1 MAKAKAVKKI
11 KVTMVRSVAG
21 REPRTIRTMD
31 ALGLTRIGRTKELP
45 VNRSVIGMLKSVSHL
60 ITVEECR

>member
-1 MAKAKAVKKI
+1 MAKAKAGKKI

-31 ALGLTRIGRTKELP
+31 ALGLTRMGRSKEFT
-45 VNRSVIGMLKSVSHL
+45 VNRCVIGMLKSVSHL
-60 ITVEECR
+60 IKVEECR